1 MYKSKLSTFFEIL
14 TGFRQGCL
22 LTSFPFLLAIDWIMK
37 NCEGKD
43 EIQWCPFE
51 KLNTLHLQQS
61 EKNKCKEG
69 LK

>member
-43 EIQWCPFE
+43 EIQWYLGDF
-51 KLNTLHLQQS
+51 
-61 EKNKCKEG
+61 
-69 LK
+69 